1 MPVSNFIPVPDTVG
15 DLIKILKKFPADYS
29 LDLFKR
35 EIDCYVGTNDA
46 NVFSIEVVPLN
57 GAKSLE
63 ITFN

>member
-1 MPVSNFIPVPDTVG
+1 MPVSNFIPAPDTVG

-35 EIDCYVGTNDA
+35 EIDYYGGTNDA
-46 NVFSIEVVPLN
+46 NVFSIEVIPQN
-57 GAKSLE
+57 SSKSLE

>member
-15 DLIKILKKFPADYS
+15 DLIKILKKFPADYN

-35 EIDCYVGTNDA
+35 EIDCYGGTNDA
-46 NVFSIEVVPLN
+46 NVFSIEVIPQN
-57 GAKSLE
+57 SSKSLE